1 MDNNKCSYTLI
12 KQILGKRLLF
22 MTMFI
27 VGASLTVIPLTMV
40 PQQVDA
46 APVLIPQLTT
56 CSSINDKSNAECKQ
70 VKDRTDDNY
79 DNCYTRSATST
90 TPAADNCKI
99 TQTAKASNNFIN
111 SETEA
116 KIYQEVNS
124 LVDCDYGA
132 SYCLAH
138 TFNAATQNVD
148 VQTWREGTFGPR
160 GAIDFDVD
168 QKLTQKIATDGQDRF
183 VSKNT
188 MTQNFYATAKP
199 SAQATSSNTATI
211 DADGS
216 DAHIDMYATQVNDE
230 CDDSTCTN
238 TGTQTYDL
246 KANGRSSIDASHN
259 QGLQLYQTNNCD
271 DDDTGTLS
279 IACDNISTQLVT
291 LVSGAPNSND
301 DASIKFDTL
310 DNMVVDQYVNC
321 DFGQFDCKNTATTN
335 VNAFAGGT
343 GSINMDN
350 IEQDVDQTSNCNDLN
365 TQLTP
370 GGINSNIGCENK
382 ADVYVE
388 AFATN
393 DPVATAP
400 DGKITV
406 SEGEQ
411 KVTQADNCDNA
422 ACFNNAILSVSLG
435 DTTLFSNPFDGSG
448 TVNADYSQIVDQ
460 ENNCIDEANCVNQA
474 TVRYFAL
481 ADDGSVVNS
490 ISDQTVTQFNQCSD
504 ANCANTGILF
514 NTVGAQGTAVINSEV
529 TQNLEQSC
537 IRTSGNCLNFNDM
550 SVSASGSSGFLD
562 YLATQNVQNT
572 NQNNDGTSSITYTVS
587 SANSPYTPQPVT
599 QTGPGTITNPPE

>member
-46 APVLIPQLTT
+46 APTLIPQLTT

-132 SYCLAH
+132 SYCLAR
-138 TFNAATQNVD
+138 TFNDATQNVD
-148 VQTWREGTFGPR
+148 VKSYRESATGVR

-168 QKLTQKIATDGQDRF
+168 QKLTQKIATDNQDRF

-188 MTQNFYATAKP
+188 MTQNFLATAIP
-199 SAQATSSNTATI
+199 GTLATSSNTATI

-259 QGLQLYQTNNCD
+259 QGLQLYQTANCD

-291 LVSGAPNSND
+291 LVSGTPGATATTTPPND

-343 GSINMDN
+343 GSISMDN
-350 IEQDVDQTSNCNDLN
+350 IEQDVDQTGNCNDLN

-370 GGINSNIGCENK
+370 GGNPSGIGCENK

-411 KVTQADNCDNA
+411 KVIQADNCDNA

-435 DTTLFSNPFDGSG
+435 DTTLLSPNTFDGSG

-460 ENNCIDEANCVNQA
+460 ENDC
-474 TVRYFAL
+474 
-481 ADDGSVVNS
+481 AD
-490 ISDQTVTQFNQCSD
+490 T
-504 ANCANTGILF
+504 
-514 NTVGAQGTAVINSEV
+514 
-529 TQNLEQSC
+529 
-537 IRTSGNCLNFNDM
+537 
-550 SVSASGSSGFLD
+550 
-562 YLATQNVQNT
+562 
-572 NQNNDGTSSITYTVS
+572 
-587 SANSPYTPQPVT
+587 
-599 QTGPGTITNPPE
+599 